1 MATILSHIRHKI
13 VTTLNNLD
21 TIYFEDY
28 LTNIPKKITLENF
41 KNEIGNVSYN
51 NGILYG
57 GTSVDED
64 TNIYNGGINGV
75 SKNTNTII
83 NG

>member
-21 TIYFEDY
+21 VIYFEDY

-41 KNEIGNVSYN
+41 KNEIGNINYN

>member
-13 VTTLNNLD
+13 VTTLNSLD
-21 TIYFEDY
+21 VIYFEDY

-41 KNEIGNVSYN
+41 KNEIGNFSYN